1 MTWLAVLICA
11 AIGLSTALG
20 VYLRLRQIA
29 WVAGNRDAPPGDFA
43 ATVTIQEHRRAA
55 DYTLAST
62 KLAISK
68 TIFEGAL
75 ALVWLL
81 LWLPPL
87 YGAVA
92 AVTEEGLSRSAL
104 LVIAFGLLGDLLI
117 MPFDFFETFRL
128 DARFG
133 LNHQSLSGFLL
144 DELKMAGLQLAIGAP
159 LLYAL
164 FALIRVAPENWHLYA
179 FAGFLLFVFAL
190 TALYPTLIAP
200 LFNKFQPLPEGEL
213 RARLERL
220 LAQSGFASGGLF
232 VMDASARSSRG
243 NAYFSGFGKAK
254 RIVLF
259 DTLIARHSP
268 EEIESVLA
276 HELGHYKR
284 GHIRQSLAL
293 MALVSLAGFFAL
305 HWALGPN
312 GLAAAFGAPADVGVG
327 LIIALLAKD
336 PVTHVLS
343 PLFAWRS
350 RKAEF
355 EADDFARR
363 IVGKEPMIS
372 ALTRLTRDNLATL
385 TPDVFYARF
394 YYSHPPAS
402 VRVAHLR
409 AAE

>member
-1 MTWLAVLICA
+1 MTWLAALICA
-11 AIGLSTALG
+11 AIGVSTALG

-29 WVAGNRDAPPGDFA
+29 WVAGNREAPPNDFA
-43 ATVTIQEHRRAA
+43 ATVTIEEHRRAA

-62 KLAISK
+62 RLATSK
-68 TIFEGAL
+68 TIFEGVL

-81 LWLPPL
+81 FLLTPL
-87 YGAVA
+87 YGVIA
-92 AVTEEGLSRSAL
+92 ATTAEGLTRSVL
-104 LVIAFGLLGDLLI
+104 LVLAFGLAGDVLML
-117 MPFDFFETFRL
+117 PFDLVETFRL

-133 LNHQSLSGFLL
+133 LNHQSLGGFLL
-144 DELKMAGLQLAIGAP
+144 DELKMAGLQLAVGAP

-164 FALIRVAPENWHLYA
+164 FALIRVAPEHWHLYA
-179 FAGFLLFVFAL
+179 FVGFMLFVFAL
-190 TALYPTLIAP
+190 MALYPTLIAP

-213 RARLERL
+213 RMRLERL
-220 LAQSGFASGGLF
+220 LAQCGFASGGLF

-276 HELGHYKR
+276 HELGHYKH

-312 GLAAAFGAPADVGVG
+312 GLAAAFGAPDDPGIG

-336 PVTHVLS
+336 PITHVLS

-355 EADDFARR
+355 EADDFARK

-409 AAE
+409 EAE